1 MPDVREQ
8 YASAGMEV
16 RSSASPEDFGK
27 FIAQEQ
33 QKMRTLAANGGIKPE

>member
-16 RSSASPEDFGK
+16 RSSAPRRLRQIHRAGT
-27 FIAQEQ
+27 